1 MSDTVTTS
9 TSTQLVKKQSH
20 GGGLA
25 TLVRLG
31 LDPVFISEGN
41 DQVEVLVVQIRIK
54 DLHVRVINA
63 YRPFQ
68 SH

>member
-1 MSDTVTTS
+1 MSDTLITS

-41 DQVEVLVVQIRIK
+41 DQVEALVV
-54 DLHVRVINA
+54 
-63 YRPFQ
+63 
-68 SH
+68 

>member
-41 DQVEVLVVQIRIK
+41 DQVKVLVV
-54 DLHVRVINA
+54 
-63 YRPFQ
+63 
-68 SH
+68 